1 MQDKVSKSIYLYFY
15 IIMKGVSCIMA
26 TISIRIE
33 EEEKEALQKYA
44 NDNDLSVSQV
54 VRKAIKEFLRMN
66 EIADA
71 WSKIPN

>member
-1 MQDKVSKSIYLYFY
+1 
-15 IIMKGVSCIMA
+15 MA

-44 NDNDLSVSQV
+44 NDNDLSMSQV

-71 WSKIPN
+71 WSKISN